1 MNKIKVIMLLLG
13 VIVPTAFSIAKK
25 DHVAKNG
32 KDPIVIFNKA
42 THGQSDK
49 SEIPISAS
57 IDGHALTIYINEN
70 VGIAHIVV
78 TDRNGVYIDRDN
90 LLHTPDVATLFIDD
104 AGFYTVTITLH
115 NGDVY
120 SGDFMVTE

>member
-1 MNKIKVIMLLLG
+1 MVRKTTLIIMAVLLGTAVLAKPANSDVTAEPVVIM
-13 VIVPTAFSIAKK
+13 SIIS
-25 DHVAKNG
+25 NNSN
-32 KDPIVIFNKA
+32 NK
-42 THGQSDK
+42 S
-49 SEIPISAS
+49 SEPISAS

-78 TDRNGVYIDRDN
+78 TNKNGVYIDRDN
-90 LLHTPDVATLFIDD
+90 LFHTPDVATLLIDD

>member
-1 MNKIKVIMLLLG
+1 MAVLLG
-13 VIVPTAFSIAKK
+13 TAVLARPADSDVTAEPVRIMAIIS
-25 DHVAKNG
+25 NNSN
-32 KDPIVIFNKA
+32 NK
-42 THGQSDK
+42 S
-49 SEIPISAS
+49 SEPISAS

-78 TDRNGVYIDRDN
+78 TNRNGVYIDRDN
-90 LLHTPDVATLFIDD
+90 LLHTPDVATLLIDD

-120 SGDFMVTE
+120 SGDFTVTE

>member
-1 MNKIKVIMLLLG
+1 MLL
-13 VIVPTAFSIAKK
+13 SISVLQQKSE
-25 DHVAKNG
+25 AKNTKEPIDILVNISSG
-32 KDPIVIFNKA
+32 CDPKI
-42 THGQSDK
+42 H
-49 SEIPISAS
+49 IPISAS

-78 TDRNGVYIDRDN
+78 TNKNGVYIDRDN
-90 LLHTPDVATLFIDD
+90 LLHTPDVATLLIDD

-120 SGDFMVTE
+120 SGDFTVTE

>member
-1 MNKIKVIMLLLG
+1 MVKRKTLLLLSAFLCASVATRASVCTINDEPLVIMAQTLG
-13 VIVPTAFSIAKK
+13 SL
-25 DHVAKNG
+25 N
-32 KDPIVIFNKA
+32 
-42 THGQSDK
+42 DK

-78 TDRNGVYIDRDN
+78 TNKNGVYIDRDN
-90 LLHTPDVATLFIDD
+90 LFHTPDVATLLIDD

-120 SGDFMVTE
+120 TGDFMVTE